1 MRKIIAML
9 FCLTS
14 MAHASSVDELK
25 KRLEKVDTLEGEFTQ
40 RVKDSQGQVIQS
52 GGGEFSIKRPG
63 YFYWETRDP
72 FAQIIV
78 GNPQKLWVY
87 DPDLEQVTVQKQNVS
102 DGVYNPSRLLS
113 GDLSGLD
120 TSFNVTA
127 TVDPAGARFTLT
139 PKNAQAQYE
148 DIVLQFDQVAPVSF
162 TFSDRLHQVTE
173 IRFTR
178 RDVNRP
184 VKQSRFEFEPPAG
197 TDIVVNE

>member
-1 MRKIIAML
+1 MKKIIAML
-9 FCLTS
+9 CCLTS
-14 MAHASSVDELK
+14 VAHAGGVDELK
-25 KRLEKVDTLEGEFTQ
+25 KRLDNVDTLEGEFTQ
-40 RVKDSQGQVIQS
+40 TVKDNQGQVIQS

-63 YFYWETRDP
+63 YFYWENRDP
-72 FAQIIV
+72 FAQVIV

-87 DPDLEQVTVQKQNVS
+87 DPDLEQVTVQKQDSS

-120 TSFNVTA
+120 ASFNVIA
-127 TVDPAGARFTLT
+127 TTDSAGARFTLT
-139 PKNAQAQYE
+139 PKGAQAQYE
-148 DIVLQFDQVAPVSF
+148 SIVLQFDRVAPVSF

-173 IRFTR
+173 VRFTR